1 MSAPEAR
8 IHLRRLN
15 YSMRSTETET
25 RREYVSPEVSVSH
38 ISQKYPVTVEGGAV
52 TYDFHSVAFR
62 YVERENGTCVV
73 SVERDELQQDKEIWI
88 GDMLIGEGV
97 SLGGRMFVK
106 PLNHYPRRFTKDG
119 EVVPIALSPIAV
131 PSPISSNVRRGR
143 KIRILYVSSC
153 TLIGGQETVLKRL
166 LRGLDKE
173 LYDAECLITHDK
185 GPLHD
190 EYAKYVKLEYVPP
203 SERERL
209 STYILEKVKAGGYDY
224 VHFFNLWSVYD
235 VIPSIRLACPQM
247 GVMVTLLA
255 DFYGHRASWAP
266 SIDLIRSIRPHLC
279 AFTTDSY
286 VNQKVFP
293 DLTVIRNGV
302 PVEVFSPG
310 AKDPRL
316 WVWVGRIINEKRPD
330 RFVELAKRLP
340 EERFVMAG
348 DGFPDVIER
357 IRENAPPNLELR
369 PALSEAGVA
378 ELMGEATYLVFT
390 SMTEGLPLTVLE
402 GMSAGCIVVAEQVGD
417 IPSVIDDKVT
427 GYLVP
432 TGKVDTAEWISNV
445 YKTFEP
451 RAGADARKAVLREF
465 NEDNMVK
472 RYEHL
477 YGAIGGHGG
486 QTRIAFLWGVLP
498 HHGISFWD
506 SKADSHQ
513 LAIMELG
520 RCNVV
525 KVFVPTG
532 DAPERKILNG
542 QNMCFFSSP
551 VDLVERLRD
560 FGPDMIFMNMFQEPR
575 WTLVNKN
582 FPDAWKALVHFGD
595 WNVRVP
601 WAKDVDLWIVQQDFM
616 GERVARVNNIPKSRV
631 KTITFCV
638 EQWLFKPLD
647 REKVYTGIMVADFRK
662 GVKRQH
668 LLVEAWKNIPGKLLL
683 VGPFERSIP
692 LGYQEECRE
701 LARKLGIEDRVI
713 FKDGCPH
720 SELPELI
727 NKAKIGFLT
736 SSHEGGSRSL
746 LEQAACGLPNVVLCD
761 CEGNVNMIRDGVDG
775 AIALPNPERIA
786 EKANWLL
793 EGDRY
798 KAMGASASERVR
810 RDYQYHMMSGKYM
823 EIVAEAHPEVS
834 IITTSMNRG
843 RFLED
848 CIKSAQAQRGAR
860 VNHLIMDGGSQD
872 NTPEIIGKY
881 RDVHFYVNRGVGQT
895 EAILRG
901 LQNIEDQFPQTRY
914 VGWINADD
922 YYSPSWLQ
930 DSLAVLRDAPPEV
943 AMVCGD
949 AVQVYEDGKPRQT
962 LSYVQIPY
970 VTLDQLC
977 SRGNIIIQPTVLIRL
992 DALKAIKAKTGM
1004 TWNPNYHY
1012 TQDLELWIRF
1022 LRNGYRVAK
1031 VGKVTAYLRSHA
1043 GQMSLTHME
1052 QQIVERDRQL
1062 RSVSVELGLPNP
1074 IWVKG

>member
-8 IHLRRLN
+8 VHLRRLN
-15 YSMRSTETET
+15 FTMRSTETET
-25 RREYVSPEVSVSH
+25 KREYIGPEVSVSH
-38 ISQKYPVTVEGGAV
+38 TAQKYPVTVEGNSV
-52 TYDFHSVAFR
+52 TYDFHSIVFR
-62 YVERENGTCVV
+62 YAERENGTCVV
-73 SVERDELQQDKEIWI
+73 SVERDELAQDKELWI
-88 GDMLIGEGV
+88 GDTLMGSGV

-106 PLNHYPRRFTKDG
+106 PLNHFPRRFPYGGAIPPTQA
-119 EVVPIALSPIAV
+119 PIAI
-131 PSPISSNVRRGR
+131 PSPPR
-143 KIRILYVSSC
+143 KLKGKTRILYVSSC
-153 TLIGGQETVLKRL
+153 TLVGGQETVLKRL
-166 LRGLDKE
+166 IRGLDKE
-173 LYDAECLITHDK
+173 LYDVECLITHDK
-185 GPLHD
+185 GSLHE
-190 EYAKYVKLEYVPP
+190 EYERYSKLGYVPP
-203 SERERL
+203 SERDRL
-209 STYILEKVKAGGYDY
+209 NAYILERVKAGGYDV

-235 VIPSIRLACPQM
+235 VIPSLRLACPSTQII
-247 GVMVTLLA
+247 VTLLA
-255 DFYGHRASWAP
+255 DFYGHRVSWKL
-266 SIDLIRSIRPHLC
+266 SIDLIKQIRPHLS

-286 VNQKVFP
+286 VNVKVFP
-293 DLTVIRNGV
+293 DITVVRNGI
-302 PVEVFSPG
+302 PVESFSPG
-310 AKDPRL
+310 AKDPHL

-357 IRENAPPNLELR
+357 IRRNAPPNLELR
-369 PALSEAGVA
+369 PSLSEDKVA

-402 GMSAGCIVVAEQVGD
+402 GMSSGCIVVAEQVGD
-417 IPSVIDDKVT
+417 IPSVIADKQT

-432 TGKVDTAEWISNV
+432 TGKVDTAEWIANV
-445 YKTFEP
+445 YKGFEP
-451 RAGADARKAVLREF
+451 RVGADARKAVLREF
-465 NEDNMVK
+465 NVDNMVK
-472 RYEHL
+472 QYEHL
-477 YGAIGGHGG
+477 YGGVGNHGG

-513 LAIMELG
+513 LAIAELG

-532 DAPERKILNG
+532 GAPERKILNG
-542 QNMCFFSSP
+542 QSMCFFSSP
-551 VDLVERLRD
+551 NDLVERLRD
-560 FGPDMIFMNMFQEPR
+560 FEPDMIFMNMFQDPR
-575 WTLVNKN
+575 WTLVNQA
-582 FPDAWKALVHFGD
+582 FPHAWKALVHFGD

-616 GERVARVNNIPKSRV
+616 GEKVARVNNVPRSIV

-638 EQWLFKPLD
+638 EQWLFKPLG

-668 LLVEAWKNIPGKLLL
+668 LLVEAWVNIPGKLLL

-692 LGYQEECRE
+692 LGYHEECRE
-701 LARKLGIEDRVI
+701 LARKLGIEDRIV
-713 FKDGCPH
+713 FMDGSAH
-720 SELPELI
+720 SALPELI

-746 LEQAACGLPNVVLCD
+746 LEQMACGLANVVLAD

-786 EKANWLL
+786 EKVNLL
-793 EGDRY
+793 LKDDRY
-798 KAMGASASERVR
+798 ISMGAAASERVR
-810 RDYQYHMMSGKYM
+810 RDYQYHFMSAKYR
-823 EIVAEAHPEVS
+823 EIVEGVRPEVS
-834 IITTSMNRG
+834 VITTSMNRG
-843 RFLED
+843 RFLGD
-848 CIKSAQAQRGAR
+848 CIESAQAQRGAR
-860 VNHLIMDGGSQD
+860 VNHLIMDGGSVD
-872 NTPEIIGKY
+872 NTPELLEKY

-922 YYSPSWLQ
+922 FYSPNWLE
-930 DSLAVLRDAPPEV
+930 DSLRVLNSAPPEV

-949 AVQVYEDGKPRQT
+949 ALQVNEDGTPRQT
-962 LSYVQIPY
+962 LHYVNTPF
-970 VTLDQLC
+970 VSLEQLC
-977 SRGNIIIQPTVLIRL
+977 GRGNIIIQPTVLIRL
-992 DALKAIKAKTGM
+992 DALRGIRVKTGM
-1004 TWNPNYHY
+1004 TWNPQYHY

-1022 LRNGYRVAK
+1022 LRNGYKVAK
-1031 VGKVTAYLRSHA
+1031 VGKVTAHLRSHA
-1043 GQMSLTHME
+1043 GQMSLTHMD

-1074 IWVKG
+1074 IWVRG